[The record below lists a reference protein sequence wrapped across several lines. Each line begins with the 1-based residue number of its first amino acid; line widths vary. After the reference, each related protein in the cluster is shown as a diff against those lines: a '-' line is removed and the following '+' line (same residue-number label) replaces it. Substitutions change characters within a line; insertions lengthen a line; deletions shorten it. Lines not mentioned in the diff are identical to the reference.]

1 MALKK
6 HSQSIKIHF
15 QKMPSNVIQIQLG
28 SEIQTSL
35 NLDGLQM
42 VRILNGTLNPEARPV
57 EIRTKVRIWNSL
69 VFKLLGL

>member
-6 HSQSIKIHF
+6 HSQSIIIQF
-15 QKMPSNVIQIQLG
+15 QKMPSNVIQSQLG
-28 SEIQTSL
+28 PEIQASL
-35 NLDGLQM
+35 DLDGLQM

-57 EIRTKVRIWNSL
+57 EIRTKVRILNSL